1 MEMDN
6 AVVAGFIQYWKQLNF
21 DNQNETYVREAFITP
36 LLSLLGYSDITVN
49 NILREDPHKLS
60 RPYHRIGRSRVDID
74 YIPTIKLQKFWIIE
88 AKPGSI
94 RRLKFGDLLQAH
106 LYAIH
111 PEVQARYIV
120 LTNGREL
127 KLYDALSVQS
137 DTDEI
142 LGCTQLDC
150 DTTFSQLY
158 QALGAKS
165 MFAFIRQQTL
175 STLKTALGVEV
186 DEAVPDQIQRDV
198 WAILN
203 EARPLIQK
211 KAAELRQR
219 AWAAHFDQTKQLSR
233 EVSWATLI
241 LRMNMPINVTHGDG
255 QEAARRILSAS
266 REEQTAMITA
276 LQAIYRGH
284 PYSIFRVHCVDA
296 FLTLVSAGAENPDAV
311 DMTAVLQALEELV
324 SANMTYWSQS
334 KMSNVLV
341 HLENTLT
348 RVAKKAC
355 MRFLLQPLTHLREQQ
370 QQLKSAEDRL
380 QDLSTIVDDILR
392 AIYIMVN
399 RLWDGYSAI
408 ADTYTIWTV
417 IWNFE
422 AVERLLE
429 QMPAPSYPA
438 GDGDA
443 RSLEWYG
450 RGHDML
456 RMGTWDCVS
465 SAQALLARVVVH
477 ETVAAVIAMTADD
490 ARAGIPASKAPP
502 PEFQS
507 QVTEWLPKLWGQGLV
522 SSQ

>member
-1 MEMDN
+1 
-6 AVVAGFIQYWKQLNF
+6 
-21 DNQNETYVREAFITP
+21 
-36 LLSLLGYSDITVN
+36 
-49 NILREDPHKLS
+49 
-60 RPYHRIGRSRVDID
+60 
-74 YIPTIKLQKFWIIE
+74 
-88 AKPGSI
+88 
-94 RRLKFGDLLQAH
+94 
-106 LYAIH
+106 
-111 PEVQARYIV
+111 
-120 LTNGREL
+120 
-127 KLYDALSVQS
+127 
-137 DTDEI
+137 
-142 LGCTQLDC
+142 
-150 DTTFSQLY
+150 
-158 QALGAKS
+158 
-165 MFAFIRQQTL
+165 
-175 STLKTALGVEV
+175 
-186 DEAVPDQIQRDV
+186 
-198 WAILN
+198 
-203 EARPLIQK
+203 
-211 KAAELRQR
+211 
-219 AWAAHFDQTKQLSR
+219 LSR
-233 EVSWATLI
+233 EVSWATLL

-334 KMSNVLV
+334 EMSNVLV
-341 HLENTLT
+341 
-348 RVAKKAC
+348 
-355 MRFLLQPLTHLREQQ
+355 HLREQQ

-465 SAQALLARVVVH
+465 SAQALLARVAVH
-477 ETVAAVIAMTADD
+477 ETVAAVMAMTADD

-507 QVTEWLPKLWGQGLV
+507 QVTERLPKLWGQGLV